1 MIISEITYL
10 YWYLI
15 PCKMKVILI
24 LLLSCCT
31 IGLCAQVK
39 SYDYAYEK
47 KKGICVYSIAG
58 KTEVLVTQGHDPCIS
73 PDGTKLAYTV
83 YSKNG
88 NRTIG
93 IIDLT
98 TKQKSL
104 LHTNSYNCY
113 GPVWSPDGDY
123 IAYNVFD
130 EQKANWS
137 IAVINIADGLPR
149 VITKKQEQ
157 CYSPAWS
164 NDSKSVITQDLDDIF
179 VFDLGGNIINK
190 YKVTDVVKGMGLSST
205 DRVLLSPEGR
215 KMIYSCD
222 VDEPGYDGPPSAAFV
237 YDIDNKTSVR
247 LSPKGYYATGVWLQ
261 GGKVLFTGGKI
272 QSMVSNVYVVGLDG
286 KNLKLLF
293 ANCSNI
299 SAKTQ

>member
-1 MIISEITYL
+1 
-10 YWYLI
+10 
-15 PCKMKVILI
+15 MKTILI
-24 LLLSCCT
+24 LLLTCCT
-31 IGLCAQVK
+31 FGLCAQVK

-47 KKGICVYSIAG
+47 KKGICVYAVAG

-73 PDGTKLAYTV
+73 PYGTKLAYTV

-93 IIDLT
+93 IIDLNT
-98 TKQKSL
+98 RQKTL
-104 LHTNSYNCY
+104 LRTGSNNCFGPAWSY
-113 GPVWSPDGDY
+113 DGKY
-123 IAYNVFD
+123 IAYHVFD
-130 EQKANWS
+130 EKKVNWS
-137 IAVINIADGLPR
+137 IAVIGSANGTPR

-157 CYSPAWS
+157 CYAPAWRY
-164 NDSKSVITQDLDDIF
+164 DSESVIAQNLDDIF
-179 VFDLGGNIINK
+179 VFDLSGNIIND

-205 DRVLLSPEGR
+205 DRVLFSPDGK
-215 KMIYSCD
+215 KMIYTCD

-237 YDIDNKTSVR
+237 YDIGNKTSVR

-261 GGKVLFTGGKI
+261 GDKVLFTGGKI
-272 QSMVSNVYVVGLDG
+272 QSMVSNVYIVGTDG

-299 SAKTQ
+299 SAKR